1 MHCFKWFKGNKMGL
15 IRAAA
20 LHNSRSTNH
29 HPELGNSMALDLFS
43 VVIDVSTATNAGE
56 LPEERYKLPE
66 DDKRVRRRKGK
77 REHKWVQ
84 SHWGGRREKEKRWS
98 FRWLWKDG
106 HNVSNDNN
114 GNNGNGSCQGNTDGK
129 LYLVQV
135 HTQIHTYTHTTRES
149 SATPQIRFQCLQF
162 LIHNSRFQLVNPNCL
177 FFPLNTVLKFTWWQ
191 FLT

>member
-1 MHCFKWFKGNKMGL
+1 MGL
-15 IRAAA
+15 IGAAV

-66 DDKRVRRRKGK
+66 DDKRVRRKGK
-77 REHKWVQ
+77 RENTSECNHTGEV
-84 SHWGGRREKEKRWS
+84 GEKKKNRWS
-98 FRWLWKDG
+98 FRCLWKDG

-114 GNNGNGSCQGNTDGK
+114 GNNGDGSCQGNTDGK

-149 SATPQIRFQCLQF
+149 SQQPHISDSKCLQF